1 MQTFVTQQWK
11 HQGKEKLN
19 CPHSKKQNDK
29 KVKSPLHIFSTLR
42 R

>member
-11 HQGKEKLN
+11 HQGKEKRN
-19 CPHSKKQNDK
+19 CPHSKKQNGK
-29 KVKSPLHIFSTLR
+29 EVKSPLHSFSTLR